1 MKSNQLVRTALL
13 VLGCASAPSLWAAS
27 GIDDLLYARP
37 EQATRQESLSPVRE
51 AALRETAQ
59 LLGSQRGFGERSRE
73 IVREIEAMA
82 SQLDRTYKF
91 NALMMGAGFLPP
103 VIDESVGAVSMDQ
116 TTMRVSGRIYSIFEP
131 ARPVMVAPT
140 WRDWLFVGLDST
152 LKPGLPEHA
161 SLYPRDDAERAFWQ
175 AELRKAYAA
184 GREQAQSV
192 FELNRARLERTYLG
206 MRRFYQLYAAGV
218 VTAPQIVTE
227 STIVDREDP
236 NTILVGTTYWRIAKP
251 TDFVDDHQQWRSLG
265 K

>member
-1 MKSNQLVRTALL
+1 MRTTHHIGSGLL
-13 VLGCASAPSLWAAS
+13 ALGCLFVQGFAAAS
-27 GIDDLLYARP
+27 GIDDLLNARP

-73 IVREIEAMA
+73 IIREIQAMSA
-82 SQLDRTYKF
+82 DLDRTYKI

-103 VIDESVGAVSMDQ
+103 AIDESVGAVSMDQ

-140 WRDWLFVGLDST
+140 WRDWLFMGLDGS

-161 SLYPRDDAERAFWQ
+161 SLYPRDEAERTFWR
-175 AELRKAYAA
+175 AELRNAYSA
-184 GREQAQSV
+184 GRAQAQAV

-218 VTAPQIVTE
+218 VTAPRIVTE

-251 TDFVDDHQQWRSLG
+251 TDFVDDHQQWRPLSR
-265 K
+265 